1 MVYRTYGI
9 YSQWYTESMVY
20 TTTGKQMMWYI
31 QQMVHRTM
39 IWTTN
44 GIHMWYILFPPQASK
59 IPKEN
64 PRTKEMT
71 GQGKPKIRTEQ
82 TQCSF

>member
-1 MVYRTYGI
+1 
-9 YSQWYTESMVY
+9 MVY
-20 TTTGKQMMWYI
+20 TTNGTQNNDMD
-31 QQMVHRTM
+31 
-39 IWTTN
+39 N
-44 GIHMWYILFPPQASK
+44 GIHIMWYILFPPQASK

>member
-1 MVYRTYGI
+1 MVYRTCGI
-9 YSQWYTESMVY
+9 YRAN
-20 TTTGKQMMWYI
+20 GKQMMWYI

-44 GIHMWYILFPPQASK
+44 GIHIMWYILFPPQASK

-64 PRTKEMT
+64 PKTKEMT

>member
-1 MVYRTYGI
+1 
-9 YSQWYTESMVY
+9 MVY
-20 TTTGKQMMWYI
+20 TTNGTQNNDMDNQWYTYVVYLI
-31 QQMVHRTM
+31 
-39 IWTTN
+39 
-44 GIHMWYILFPPQASK
+44 PPQASK
-59 IPKEN
+59 ISKEN